1 MEQLA
6 SLDYEIQMPAN
17 GQPPKK
23 LVFLLHGLGSNAQD
37 LMGLVP
43 YWKDKLKDVAFISPN
58 APFPCDMAPT
68 GYQWFSLQDRSHDE
82 MIKGIKEAVP
92 KLNDF
97 IDAHLEKFG
106 LQDKDFGVVGFSQG
120 TMLSLFTMPRRA
132 KPCACVLGYSG
143 ALFDD
148 GKLQNEPDSLTKM
161 PIMLIHGTDDDV
173 VSFSAFQDS
182 GTILHSVGFDV
193 QGLACQGLGHSID
206 ENGLNQGGV
215 FLSQNLK

>member
-1 MEQLA
+1 MEKLA
-6 SLDYEIQMPAN
+6 GLDYEIQMPEN
-17 GQPPKK
+17 GEAPKK

-43 YWKDKLKDVAFISPN
+43 YWKEKLQHTAFISPN

-68 GYQWFSLQDRSHDE
+68 GYQWFSLQDRGQDA
-82 MIKGIKEAVP
+82 MMDGIKQAVP

-97 IDAHLEKFG
+97 INAHLEKFG
-106 LQDKDFGVVGFSQG
+106 LTEKDFGVVGFSQG
-120 TMLSLFTMPRRA
+120 TMLSLFAMPRREKA
-132 KPCACVLGYSG
+132 CACVLGYSG

-161 PIMLIHGTDDDV
+161 PIMLVHGTDDEIV
-173 VSFSAFQDS
+173 AFSAFQDS

-193 QGLACQGLGHSID
+193 QGLACKGLGHSID
-206 ENGLNQGGV
+206 ENGLTQGGV